1 MGFLDIGIKKTSRA
15 ASARESLT
23 ALKGRRR
30 LRYFLQIDRLPPVLG
45 LVFRGN
51 TYDWHDGRH

>member
-1 MGFLDIGIKKTSRA
+1 MGFLDTGIKKTSRA

-51 TYDWHDGRH
+51 TYDWHGARH